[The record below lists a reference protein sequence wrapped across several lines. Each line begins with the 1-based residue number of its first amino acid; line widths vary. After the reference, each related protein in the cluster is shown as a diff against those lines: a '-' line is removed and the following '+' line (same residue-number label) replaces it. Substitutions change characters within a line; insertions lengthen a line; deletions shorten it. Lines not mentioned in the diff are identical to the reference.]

1 MGKSTLFNALTAS
14 KNAEAANFP
23 FCTIDPNIG
32 IVDVVDER
40 LDKLTELSKSKKKI
54 YTNITFVDIAGL
66 VKGASKGEGL
76 GNKFLSHIREVDAI
90 IHLVRCFD
98 SEKITHVNSK
108 INPVEDL
115 ETIKTEIILSDI
127 DIIQKKLE
135 KGKKKLLEE
144 KQIKILEEK
153 LNQLNEGKEI
163 FINGSD
169 EKKFLSSL
177 GLLSI
182 KPKIIVCNVDEESL
196 ANGNAFTKEVQNKY
210 SNEKV
215 VTICADI
222 EDQIMGLDNS
232 ERETFMKE
240 IGLNKTG
247 LNQLIK
253 EGYELLNLDTF
264 FTSGPEESRAWT
276 VEKNTPAPK
285 AASVIHTD
293 FEKKFLTTLG
303 LLSIKPKII
312 VCNVDE
318 ESLATGNAFTEDV
331 KRKYTAEKIVTICAD
346 IEDQIMGLDNNERE
360 TFMKEI
366 GLNKTGLNQLIK
378 EGYDLLNLDTFFTS
392 GPEESRAWTIEKNT
406 LAPQAASVIHTDFE
420 KNFIRAEAVT
430 CEDFIKFGSAEKC
443 KENGKLRIEG
453 KDYIVKDGDVLY
465 FRVNP

>member
-1 MGKSTLFNALTAS
+1 MGFKCGIVGLPNVGKSTLFNALTAS

-40 LDKLTELSKSKKKI
+40 LDKLTKLSNSKKKI

-90 IHLVRCFD
+90 VHLVRCFESD
-98 SEKITHVNSK
+98 KITHVNSN

-115 ETIKTEIILSDI
+115 ETIKTEIILSDL
-127 DIIQKKLE
+127 DIVQKKLE
-135 KGKKKLLEE
+135 KGKKKLLQE
-144 KQIKILEEK
+144 KEVKILEKK
-153 LNQLNEGKEI
+153 LNQLNDGKEI
-163 FINGSD
+163 LSNDEF
-169 EKKFLSSL
+169 EKKLLSSL

-182 KPKIIVCNVDEESL
+182 KPKIIVCNVDEDSL
-196 ANGNAFTKEVQNKY
+196 KNGNNFTENVKKKY
-210 SNEKV
+210 SNEKIIS
-215 VTICADI
+215 ICADI
-222 EDQIMGLDNS
+222 EDQIMGLDN
-232 ERETFMKE
+232 
-240 IGLNKTG
+240 
-247 LNQLIK
+247 
-253 EGYELLNLDTF
+253 D
-264 FTSGPEESRAWT
+264 
-276 VEKNTPAPK
+276 
-285 AASVIHTD
+285 
-293 FEKKFLTTLG
+293 
-303 LLSIKPKII
+303 
-312 VCNVDE
+312 
-318 ESLATGNAFTEDV
+318 
-331 KRKYTAEKIVTICAD
+331 
-346 IEDQIMGLDNNERE
+346 ERE

-392 GPEESRAWTIEKNT
+392 GPEESRAWTVEKNT
-406 LAPQAASVIHTDFE
+406 LAPKAAGVIHTDFE

>member
-1 MGKSTLFNALTAS
+1 MGFKCGIVGLPNVGKSTLFNALTAS

-32 IVDVVDER
+32 IVDVIDGR
-40 LDKLTELSKSKKKI
+40 LDQLAKLSNSKKKI

-90 IHLVRCFD
+90 IHLVRCFESD
-98 SEKITHVNSK
+98 KITHVNSK

-115 ETIKTEIILSDI
+115 ETIKTEIILSDL

-135 KGKKKLLEE
+135 KGKKKLLQE
-144 KQIKILEEK
+144 KEIKILEEK
-153 LNQLNEGKEI
+153 LK
-163 FINGSD
+163 
-169 EKKFLSSL
+169 
-177 GLLSI
+177 
-182 KPKIIVCNVDEESL
+182 
-196 ANGNAFTKEVQNKY
+196 
-210 SNEKV
+210 
-215 VTICADI
+215 
-222 EDQIMGLDNS
+222 
-232 ERETFMKE
+232 
-240 IGLNKTG
+240 
-247 LNQLIK
+247 
-253 EGYELLNLDTF
+253 LLNA
-264 FTSGPEESRAWT
+264 GNE
-276 VEKNTPAPK
+276 
-285 AASVIHTD
+285 ASMND
-293 FEKKFLTTLG
+293 EFEKKFLTTLG

-318 ESLATGNAFTEDV
+318 ESLATGNTFTEDV
-331 KRKYTAEKIVTICAD
+331 KRKYNAEKIVTICAD
-346 IEDQIMGLDNNERE
+346 IEDQIMGLDKNERE

-392 GPEESRAWTIEKNT
+392 GPEESRAWTVEKNT

>member
-1 MGKSTLFNALTAS
+1 MGFKCGIVGLPNVGKSTLFNALTAS

-32 IVDVVDER
+32 VVDVVDKR
-40 LDKLTELSKSKKKI
+40 LDQLNKLSNSKKKI

-90 IHLVRCFD
+90 IHLVRCFESD
-98 SEKITHVNSK
+98 KITHVNSK

-127 DIIQKKLE
+127 DVIQKKLD
-135 KGKKKLLEE
+135 KGKKKLLDE
-144 KQIKILEEK
+144 KEVKILEEK
-153 LNQLNEGKEI
+153 LEQLNQGLEI
-163 FINGSD
+163 KSKD
-169 EKKFLSSL
+169 EKENKFLSRL

-182 KPKIIVCNVDEESL
+182 KPKIIVCNVDEESVSD
-196 ANGNAFTKEVQNKY
+196 GNTFTKKVKEKHP
-210 SNEKV
+210 NEKL

-222 EDQIMGLDNS
+222 EDQIMGLDS
-232 ERETFMKE
+232 
-240 IGLNKTG
+240 
-247 LNQLIK
+247 
-253 EGYELLNLDTF
+253 
-264 FTSGPEESRAWT
+264 
-276 VEKNTPAPK
+276 
-285 AASVIHTD
+285 
-293 FEKKFLTTLG
+293 
-303 LLSIKPKII
+303 
-312 VCNVDE
+312 
-318 ESLATGNAFTEDV
+318 
-331 KRKYTAEKIVTICAD
+331 
-346 IEDQIMGLDNNERE
+346 NERE

-392 GPEESRAWTIEKNT
+392 GPEESRAWTVKKDT
-406 LAPQAASVIHTDFE
+406 LAPKAASVIHTDFE
-420 KNFIRAEAVT
+420 KNFIRAETVT
-430 CEDFIKFGSAEKC
+430 CEDFIKYGSAEKC

>member
-1 MGKSTLFNALTAS
+1 MGFKCGIVGLPNVGKSTLFNALTAS

-32 IVDVVDER
+32 IVDVIDAR
-40 LDKLTELSKSKKKI
+40 LDQLTKLSNSKKKI

-90 IHLVRCFD
+90 IHLVRCFESD
-98 SEKITHVNSK
+98 QITHINSK
-108 INPVEDL
+108 INPIEDL

-127 DIIQKKLE
+127 DVIQKKLD
-135 KGKKKLLEE
+135 KGKKKLLDE
-144 KQIKILEEK
+144 KEIKILEEK
-153 LNQLNEGKEI
+153 LSQLNEGNEVTSNDQTEI
-163 FINGSD
+163 
-169 EKKFLSSL
+169 KFLSNL

-182 KPKIIVCNVDEESL
+182 KPKIIVCNVDENSL
-196 ANGNAFTKEVQNKY
+196 VEGNIFTKNIREAY
-210 SNEKV
+210 PNEKV

-222 EDQIMGLDNS
+222 EDQIMGLDNN

-240 IGLNKTG
+240 IGLSKTG

-276 VEKNTPAPK
+276 VKKNTMAPK
-285 AASVIHTD
+285 
-293 FEKKFLTTLG
+293 
-303 LLSIKPKII
+303 
-312 VCNVDE
+312 
-318 ESLATGNAFTEDV
+318 
-331 KRKYTAEKIVTICAD
+331 
-346 IEDQIMGLDNNERE
+346 
-360 TFMKEI
+360 
-366 GLNKTGLNQLIK
+366 
-378 EGYDLLNLDTFFTS
+378 
-392 GPEESRAWTIEKNT
+392 
-406 LAPQAASVIHTDFE
+406 AASVIHTDFE
-420 KNFIRAEAVT
+420 KNFIRAETVT
-430 CEDFIKFGSAEKC
+430 CEDFIKYGSAEKC

>member
-1 MGKSTLFNALTAS
+1 MGFKCGIVGLPNVGKSTLFNALTAS

-40 LDKLTELSKSKKKI
+40 LDKLSKLSNSKKKI

-90 IHLVRCFD
+90 IHLVRCFESD
-98 SEKITHVNSK
+98 KITHVNAE
-108 INPVEDL
+108 INPTIDL

-135 KGKKKLLEE
+135 KGKKKLLSE
-144 KQIKILEEK
+144 KEVTILEKK
-153 LNQLNEGKEI
+153 LELLDQGNDEANDDEI
-163 FINGSD
+163 VN
-169 EKKFLSSL
+169 KFLSSI

-182 KPKIIVCNVDEESL
+182 KPKIIVCNVDETSLVTGNKFTESI
-196 ANGNAFTKEVQNKY
+196 KSKY
-210 SNEKV
+210 PNEKIV
-215 VTICADI
+215 SICADI
-222 EDQIMGLDNS
+222 EDQIMGLDKD

-253 EGYELLNLDTF
+253 EGYALLDLDTF

-276 VEKNTPAPK
+276 VK
-285 AASVIHTD
+285 
-293 FEKKFLTTLG
+293 
-303 LLSIKPKII
+303 
-312 VCNVDE
+312 
-318 ESLATGNAFTEDV
+318 
-331 KRKYTAEKIVTICAD
+331 
-346 IEDQIMGLDNNERE
+346 
-360 TFMKEI
+360 
-366 GLNKTGLNQLIK
+366 
-378 EGYDLLNLDTFFTS
+378 
-392 GPEESRAWTIEKNT
+392 KNT
-406 LAPQAASVIHTDFE
+406 LAPKAASVIHTDFE
-420 KNFIRAEAVT
+420 KNFIRAETVS
-430 CEDFIKFGSAEKC
+430 CEDFIKFGSSEKC

-453 KDYIVKDGDVLY
+453 KDYTVKDGDVLY